1 MNLWRISRHRSLNG
15 QGGRLFPGRWNN
27 PGAPVVYLADSP
39 GGAMVEVLVH
49 LQVED
54 ELMPP
59 SYTLLQVVVP
69 DELEVPTLEIPAGEG
84 WKTNLK
90 LTRKLGDAWLRAR
103 ETALVR
109 VYDHAVNVLESSERA
124 LLWLNSP
131 KHLFSERTPMD
142 MLQTE
147 VGARSVEEFLGQID
161 YGIFA

>member
-15 QGGRLFPGRWNN
+15 EGGRLFAGRWNY

-69 DELEVPTLEIPAGEG
+69 DELEVPLLDLPAGEG

-90 LTRKLGDAWLRAR
+90 LTRRLGDAWLRAR
-103 ETALVR
+103 ETALVKVPSAILPATFNYLLNPLHVDADGIAIGESWR
-109 VYDHAVNVLESSERA
+109 GFYDAR
-124 LLWLNSP
+124 LLRRQV
-131 KHLFSERTPMD
+131 H
-142 MLQTE
+142 Q
-147 VGARSVEEFLGQID
+147 
-161 YGIFA
+161 

>member
-59 SYTLLQVVVP
+59 SYTLMQVMVP
-69 DELEVPTLEIPAGEG
+69 DDLEVPLLDVPVGEG

-109 VYDHAVNVLESSERA
+109 VPSAILPATFNYLLNPLHVDADKIAIAESWRGFYDAR
-124 LLWLNSP
+124 LLRRQV
-131 KHLFSERTPMD
+131 H
-142 MLQTE
+142 Q
-147 VGARSVEEFLGQID
+147 
-161 YGIFA
+161 

>member
-1 MNLWRISRHRSLNG
+1 MNLWRISKHRSLNG
-15 QGGRLFPGRWNN
+15 EGGRRFAGRWNN

-59 SYTLLQVVVP
+59 SYTLLQIVVP
-69 DELEVPTLEIPAGEG
+69 DELEVPLLEVPAGDS

-103 ETALVR
+103 RAALVR
-109 VYDHAVNVLESSERA
+109 VPSAILPATFNYLLNPLHVDADKIAIGESWRGFYDAR
-124 LLWLNSP
+124 LLRRQV
-131 KHLFSERTPMD
+131 H
-142 MLQTE
+142 Q
-147 VGARSVEEFLGQID
+147 
-161 YGIFA
+161 

>member
-1 MNLWRISRHRSLNG
+1 MNLWRISKHRSLNG
-15 QGGRLFPGRWNN
+15 EGGRRFAGRWNN

-59 SYTLLQVVVP
+59 SYTLLQIVVP
-69 DELEVPTLEIPAGEG
+69 DELEVPLLEVPAGDS

-103 ETALVR
+103 RAALVR
-109 VYDHAVNVLESSERA
+109 VPSAILPATFNYLLNPLHVDADRIAIGESWRGFYDAR
-124 LLWLNSP
+124 LLRRQV
-131 KHLFSERTPMD
+131 H
-142 MLQTE
+142 Q
-147 VGARSVEEFLGQID
+147 
-161 YGIFA
+161 

>member
-59 SYTLLQVVVP
+59 SYTLMQVMVP
-69 DELEVPTLEIPAGEG
+69 DDLEVPLLDVPVGEG

-90 LTRKLGDAWLRAR
+90 VTRKLGDAWLRAR

-109 VYDHAVNVLESSERA
+109 VPSAILPATFNYLLNPLHVDADKFAIGESWRGFYDAR
-124 LLWLNSP
+124 LLRRQV
-131 KHLFSERTPMD
+131 H
-142 MLQTE
+142 Q
-147 VGARSVEEFLGQID
+147 
-161 YGIFA
+161 

>member
-15 QGGRLFPGRWNN
+15 EGGRLFAGRWNN

-69 DELEVPTLEIPAGEG
+69 DELEVPLLDLPAGEG

-90 LTRKLGDAWLRAR
+90 LTRRLGDAWLRAR
-103 ETALVR
+103 ETALVKVPSAILPATFNYLLNPLHVDADR
-109 VYDHAVNVLESSERA
+109 IAIGESWRGFYDAR
-124 LLWLNSP
+124 LLRRQV
-131 KHLFSERTPMD
+131 H
-142 MLQTE
+142 Q
-147 VGARSVEEFLGQID
+147 
-161 YGIFA
+161 